1 MDALDLP
8 KVETLMKFF
17 NANPPVHLMV
27 KAYLGIE
34 TPSEPPKVVDNAA
47 FMQMLG
53 GVHRG

>member
-1 MDALDLP
+1 
-8 KVETLMKFF
+8 MKFF

-34 TPSEPPKVVDNAA
+34 TPADSPKKVDNTA

-53 GVHRG
+53 GVKRG

>member
-27 KAYLGIE
+27 KSYLGIE
-34 TPSEPPKVVDNAA
+34 TKAEPPKVIDNTA